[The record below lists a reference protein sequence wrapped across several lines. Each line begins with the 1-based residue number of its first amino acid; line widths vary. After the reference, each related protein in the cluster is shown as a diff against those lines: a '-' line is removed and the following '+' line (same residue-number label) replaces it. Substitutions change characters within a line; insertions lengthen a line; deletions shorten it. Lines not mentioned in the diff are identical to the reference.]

1 MKLHRWIV
9 LALCAALGLLL
20 IPAALADGPAELME
34 AFTAPRWNG
43 YAIPE
48 ATLEDGS
55 PVGGSGAAWH
65 VNADG
70 TLAACVMKSGSRNV
84 FCALTKSG
92 GRWRLSLTSSS
103 LLRQGSWIPC
113 LFIRGDNALEITYQT
128 LQATDTGRASQMVFV
143 RQSGAWLL
151 DSYEY
156 WNGSD
161 TIGIS
166 VSGNRLV
173 FTEYSTGRKTTVT
186 GVVARRLEQIYLS
199 SFPTTVAQARRQLTS
214 PPDIPEFTGAVK
226 IPDPLDVQFP
236 ANRQYAV
243 YAGPGVE
250 YIRGA
255 GGRALMSSNDWVQVF
270 GREQH
275 ADGHFWVMIQYAVSN
290 THMRIG
296 WIQADQ
302 LPGRQEAFWLNTRWL
317 YQSAVLSHAVVLT
330 DDPLHSR
337 TALTGQLPADTPV
350 TLLARFGTQWYYV
363 EAQTAEGP
371 ARGFVPQ
378 SSLTLSPAGELD
390 EAACRQRGEE
400 ALKAAYPAFPHA
412 EITSVETRYFE
423 EDAFGAAPKW
433 QFIYHAGDRFYAV
446 EVYAPSGAVMLLSSP
461 GTPGNG

>member
-1 MKLHRWIV
+1 MKLQRRIL
-9 LALCAALGLLL
+9 LALCAVIGLLL
-20 IPAALADGPAELME
+20 TPAALADAPAELTE
-34 AFTAPRWNG
+34 AFTAARWNG

-48 ATLEDGS
+48 PSWEDGS
-55 PVGGSGAAWH
+55 PIGDSGAAWA

-70 TLAACVMKSGSRNV
+70 SLAVCVMKSGSRNV
-84 FCALTKSG
+84 FCVLNRSG
-92 GRWRLSLTSSS
+92 GRWRLSLSSSS
-103 LLRQGSWIPC
+103 LLRQGSWIPSV
-113 LFIRGDNALEITYQT
+113 FIREDNALEIIYGTR
-128 LQATDTGRASQMVFV
+128 QATDMGRASRMVFV

-151 DSYEY
+151 ESYEY

-161 TIGIS
+161 TISIS

-173 FTEYSTGRKTTVT
+173 FTQYATGRKTTVT

-199 SFPTTVAQARRQLTS
+199 SFPTTAAQARRKLTS
-214 PPDIPEFTGAVK
+214 PPDIPEFTGALR

-275 ADGHFWVMIQYAVSN
+275 ADGRFWIMVQYAVSN

-296 WIQADQ
+296 WIQEDQ

-317 YQSAVLSHAVVLT
+317 YQSAVLSTAVVLT

-337 TALTGQLPADTPV
+337 TALTGQLPAGTAV

-363 EAQTAEGP
+363 EAETVEGP
-371 ARGFVPQ
+371 ARGFIPQ
-378 SSLTLSPAGELD
+378 RSLALSGAAELD
-390 EAACRQRGEE
+390 EAACRQRGEN
-400 ALKAAYPAFPHA
+400 ALKAAYPDFAA
-412 EITSVETRYFE
+412 AQITSVETRYFE

-433 QFIYHAGDRFYAV
+433 QFIYHVGSRFYAV

-461 GTPGNG
+461 ATPGNG